1 MAPIRQA
8 ALWRIGGTTV
18 IATLIYR
25 RESRRALAL
34 IVVVYVLA
42 ALGTL
47 TFALAFRSRVGL
59 CQMQLVMD
67 QVQQDEMAL
76 AACAQASRVLALD
89 DPTVDSWADAWSGWH
104 ALEIPPSPGGDNQAA
119 WQVWWRLVDET
130 AKINVNLVPA
140 DVCAKIE
147 GLDEAAVASILDWID
162 KDNVPNPD
170 GAEKEYYAS
179 LSPAS
184 VCRNGPLET
193 LEELALIKGITP
205 QIYFGAGGQEQRNV
219 NDPTS
224 EQAQTAE
231 DGKGTIG
238 LDELLTVYG
247 DGKLNLNT
255 VPLRVLQAIPF
266 LSDAARDEIL
276 SRQQSRAKKFTTL
289 EDIRSNPAFTLADK
303 IVLVQVARFNS
314 SHFQLHVRIRP
325 QGMPS
330 RYEYAAI
337 LERDTKAV
345 RVLRWQR
352 KLPYG
357 PRDDLPE
364 AAHPG
369 GSGASTD

>member
-1 MAPIRQA
+1 MIA
-8 ALWRIGGTTV
+8 ALTYG
-18 IATLIYR
+18 

-59 CQMQLVMD
+59 CQLQLVMD
-67 QVQQDEMAL
+67 EVQQDEMAL
-76 AACAQASRVLALD
+76 AACAQASRFLALD
-89 DPTVDSWADAWSGWH
+89 DPNVDSWADAWSGWH
-104 ALEIPPSPGGDNQAA
+104 ALEIPPSPGGDNHAA
-119 WQVWWRLVDET
+119 WQVWWRLADET

-140 DVCAKIE
+140 DVLAKIA
-147 GLDEAAVASILDWID
+147 GLDQAAVASILDWID
-162 KDNVPNPD
+162 KDDVPNPD

-179 LSPAS
+179 LSPAYA
-184 VCRNGPLET
+184 CRNGPLET

-205 QIYFGAGGQEQRNV
+205 EIYFGAGGPEQMNV

-224 EQAQTAE
+224 EQAHTADDE
-231 DGKGTIG
+231 KGPIG
-238 LDELLTVYG
+238 LDELLTVHG

-255 VPLRVLQAIPF
+255 VPSSVLQAIPF
-266 LSDAARDEIL
+266 LSDAARNEIL

-289 EDIRSNPAFTLADK
+289 EDIRSNTAFTLADK
-303 IVLVQVARFNS
+303 IVLLQVARLNS
-314 SHFQLHVRIRP
+314 SHFQLHVRMRS
-325 QGMPS
+325 QGMS
-330 RYEYAAI
+330 SLYEYAAI

-364 AAHPG
+364 AAPPG